1 MPTTTTL
8 FQAGMT
14 TGGTWTYVGTLS
26 PAPSPPG
33 THNGSIDF
41 DTYAS
46 GEYVYRYTIPSG
58 HTADVTV
65 NWQGV
70 TVAPINDDCDG
81 AIFISGLQICPG
93 TATINGDNRADC
105 ENHIKAPTD
114 SGETA
119 PASWAAP
126 AYVGDLWYKFTAPVC
141 QNAYQVSVA
150 VQGSGTTSDA
160 LGVAIQAFRGDCDTL
175 VPITDSGSQSN
186 SNYTAIQFQV
196 PALQAELYY
205 VRVVSVTAG
214 TFSLQLSCA
223 SACVPGSAIN
233 LEYWPDDDTAATN
246 GIAIGEMYA
255 LSADNIYGLPY
266 GSLRLRVA

>member
-8 FQAGMT
+8 FQSGMT

-33 THNGSIDF
+33 TYNGSVNF
-41 DTYAS
+41 NTYAA
-46 GEYVYRYTIPSG
+46 GEYIYRYTIASG

-65 NWQGV
+65 NWQGD
-70 TVAPINDDCDG
+70 TIAPVNDDCAG
-81 AIFISGLQICPG
+81 AIFLSGLQECPG
-93 TATINGDNRADC
+93 TATVAGDNRASC

-119 PASWAAP
+119 PDSWTYP
-126 AYVGDLWYKFTAPVC
+126 TYIGDVWYKFTAPVC
-141 QNAYQVSVA
+141 QSAYQVAVT

-160 LGVAIQAFRGDCDTL
+160 LGVAIQVFRGTCDAL
-175 VPITDSGSQSN
+175 VSIADSASQSN
-186 SNYTAIQFQV
+186 SNYTAVQFTV
-196 PALQAELYY
+196 PAIQAELYY

-214 TFSLQLSCA
+214 TFDLQLSCVA
-223 SACVPGSAIN
+223 ACTPGSATN
-233 LEYWPDDDTAATN
+233 LEYWPDDDTAGAN
-246 GIAIGEMYA
+246 GISVGQIYA